1 MGTDIHMFLEHRAH
15 DQAEWIVTNPKCKE
29 VPNNIEPY
37 YMGRWYEVFG
47 ELSAGVRNTSPT
59 GFAPRGFPS
68 DASKDL
74 AEFYHRDLSTW
85 THSTNYLNII
95 EFKVAVG
102 RGVEEAYLQFR
113 EDLPETT
120 EWDTLIHKAEAILE
134 DYKINDMILG
144 IKPTAEVRFVFC
156 FDS

>member
-1 MGTDIHMFLEHRAH
+1 
-15 DQAEWIVTNPKCKE
+15 
-29 VPNNIEPY
+29 
-37 YMGRWYEVFG
+37 MGRWYEVFG

-102 RGVEEAYLQFR
+102 RGVEEAYLQF
-113 EDLPETT
+113 
-120 EWDTLIHKAEAILE
+120 DTLIHKAEAILE